1 MKFCC
6 ARFHFRNLT
15 PVLNQLDTKLQSVC
29 THSTNEIIKE
39 FVKSK
44 NKSTTIVS
52 YVELTLTKVSVSVTV
67 SAESICQFGFR
78 FWYRTETKI
87 VVSVVQY
94 LVGNSMSSFTSSPPE
109 AGLNCLSW
117 SFI

>member
-29 THSTNEIIKE
+29 THSTNEKIKE

-52 YVELTLTKVSVSVTV
+52 YVEITLTKVPSYKLSGTTLLGTKLKSTLGHSLWFRWYVVHKYECTL
-67 SAESICQFGFR
+67 SAD
-78 FWYRTETKI
+78 
-87 VVSVVQY
+87 
-94 LVGNSMSSFTSSPPE
+94 M
-109 AGLNCLSW
+109 
-117 SFI
+117 

>member
-1 MKFCC
+1 MTSTPKPHSPMEGASRARFMRVKFCC

-15 PVLNQLDTKLQSVC
+15 PFLNQLDSKLQSVC

-52 YVELTLTKVSVSVTV
+52 YVEITLTK
-67 SAESICQFGFR
+67 
-78 FWYRTETKI
+78 
-87 VVSVVQY
+87 
-94 LVGNSMSSFTSSPPE
+94 LV
-109 AGLNCLSW
+109 A
-117 SFI
+117 